1 MKARRKRAGPARVLL
16 DKLHSRV
23 HAQAHR
29 AMQLKPRR
37 IRKSAAICL
46 SDFVSHLEWLK
57 SRHCPKTYQDAYLV
71 SWVFRKPKAFNTH
84 SEIAGY
90 CRAHLVVAL
99 DQLKKLITKMRA
111 GRPQVTEMQ
120 LRKYQ
125 PYLTDYL
132 FDLRLIAQTLERR
145 KDSTYEFFSAAKRTA

>member
-1 MKARRKRAGPARVLL
+1 
-16 DKLHSRV
+16 
-23 HAQAHR
+23 
-29 AMQLKPRR
+29 
-37 IRKSAAICL
+37 
-46 SDFVSHLEWLK
+46 
-57 SRHCPKTYQDAYLV
+57 
-71 SWVFRKPKAFNTH
+71 
-84 SEIAGY
+84 
-90 CRAHLVVAL
+90 
-99 DQLKKLITKMRA
+99 MRA